1 MQRGGKLEA
10 QKFENQNVT
19 NESKPKAALA
29 DEGDVTLDADIDVAT
44 QTEIPAESV
53 AQIGENAYPTLE
65 AAFEAAAQATEATTI
80 TLLSNITIESDL
92 NNAARGYFN
101 VADGKNVTLDLG
113 GKKITATD
121 NSTGNFILFYNYG
134 EFTIKNGTVELTAT
148 NNRLWNAESA
158 IVLNR
163 GGIFNCESGT
173 YTHKGGSDMSFV
185 FDNSGNYYGDA
196 TMNIGVQQ
204 RSTDAPVLTSSYIAI
219 RNRMEQNS
227 HGASGTTYLN
237 VYGGT
242 ISGTS
247 RAVWAQAASV
257 SETAPATGEI
267 NVEGGNIGLIDTPR
281 STGAVS
287 MTTISGGT
295 VAAFKGEVGELQV
308 VAPGE
313 ITGEITILTPGG
325 ESADYIIDEN
335 GNYIEPTI
343 VEVGSQDAL
352 QSAIND
358 SQSGELIKVT
368 ANIELTSSITIPT
381 GKYVILDLN
390 GKTVTANCKK
400 AFEVHANATIK
411 NGKIWSQQR
420 CVDTRTNV
428 VLTLADVTLEA
439 PTYYSTHKNQ
449 QPLTIGGSV
458 DGTEIVMT
466 NVNINAGTTGYA
478 IISFVKTNL
487 TATNSNFSGYSAL
500 YVKPGS
506 EQSEFNFVESTLVGD
521 IGSNDVEGNSF
532 ATIATEEKNVTVTL
546 DANSKLESVGQNHL
560 AISVESEGNVIT
572 VAGDITATNFLD
584 GSTNVNANTI
594 KVKAEYADELLAE
607 GYATIEADANGLVE
621 VSGPAVAKIG
631 ETGYATLQEAIDAAT
646 EGQTV
651 TVIND
656 VELES
661 TVTIAAGKV
670 VTLDLNGKT
679 INTAWENESAEKHYY
694 AFINEGTLTIT
705 DNSSAEAKGVINA
718 RGNYNDGILT
728 LEKGTINAIDHNGGY
743 GVQNRVGSKF
753 TMNGGLIATTNEDG
767 DTPGN
772 GYDATTVRVESGAEF
787 IMNGGEIN
795 NISNFTIAIENYG
808 TTTIKENAGEVKS
821 VHTTLANHGTM
832 TINGGTFICDGLE
845 GVTAHALWAT
855 VGKTTI
861 NGGTF
866 NGKDNYNGFNVD
878 AEEGAVV
885 EINGGN
891 FESVHS
897 GSLYG
902 KGTIT
907 VKGGTFF
914 DNVSVSERCAEDYA
928 ALPDLN
934 GNYIVGVKPTATV
947 NNLGMTTVAA
957 GDYMVYGSGTNTEDM
972 PLSFVMQFLADQDAE
987 DMATSPFADWYGDFV
1002 ITFTGLENGSFT
1014 ADGCYLAGHYGDFG
1028 WVKVPVDGMTI
1039 EEGER
1044 YPVMLGVGMG
1054 QKYDYI
1060 CSSVEDFKCALYL
1073 TDEILAA
1080 NPNIKVNLELAIV
1093 DNSQGEDAAASALV
1107 ENENVYKVVDYNYD
1121 AIDFNKDYVARI
1133 GNAGYTT
1140 LAAAVEAATE
1150 GQTIVLLQNIDLTGS
1165 LIVEADQTVIL
1176 DLNGKKINYNST
1188 TQGEAM
1194 ITNRGNL
1201 TINDSGNAGE
1211 IYYNYI
1217 GAADPTYGKGNYT
1230 ISNGGT
1236 LTVNGGK
1243 IHIADLRAHAK
1254 YPIDNNSTSGDAILV
1269 INGGH
1274 LYNYNTSAIR
1284 QFCNSTKNKNSVTIN
1299 GGLIEGYCAIWMQN
1313 PGKKTV
1319 NGQLAITGGEIEIRT
1334 TASAYVNG
1342 TSDIDEVNSR
1352 IYCTIDG
1359 EGGAWDES
1367 SAVEITGGTIN
1378 ENVYL
1383 GEESPASMTLY
1394 KEAQFNGYVEFD
1406 LSEGRELVHNG
1417 LSNVTVT
1424 KNITRHPVPEDNN
1437 EYVGGWYTISSP
1449 VGTVGHNKVDGLLN
1463 GTHDLYR
1470 YNEETM
1476 IWENVKD
1483 ATNEGFTTLES
1494 GRGYLYANTADTEL
1508 SFTGNLVAESVAQAI
1523 TVTDNNLKGFNLIG
1537 NPFTYNITMSNMSGA
1552 SLAEGFY
1559 TLSNHGAWQ
1568 PNAKTATIA
1577 PMQGA
1582 LIKATETTA
1591 NFTIAPNSAK
1601 RSESEN
1607 KGQIKIEVSNDNYN
1621 DVAYVSFNEGI
1632 GLDKIEHR
1640 NANIPMVY
1648 VPVDGIN
1655 YAIATMS
1662 QDVTEV
1668 PVSFRAMTMGQYTI
1682 GAEAQ
1687 DCEYA
1692 MMTLVDRLTGTETN
1706 LLLEDYTFVATTKDN
1721 ADRFIIKL
1729 AKINADGE
1737 NEDNFAFI
1745 NNGMMYIYNI
1755 EGQGMVSIY
1764 DVTGRP
1770 VAEFNVETSANIP
1783 TSELTTGIYI
1793 IRMTDNNGVKVQKIL
1808 ID

>member
-44 QTEIPAESV
+44 QTEIPAGSV
-53 AQIGENAYPTLE
+53 AQIGENAYPTLQ

-257 SETAPATGEI
+257 SETAPATGVI
-267 NVEGGNIGLIDTPR
+267 NIKGGSIGLIDTPR
-281 STGAVS
+281 STGAES

-313 ITGEITILTPGG
+313 ITGEITILTPSG

-381 GKYVILDLN
+381 GKYIILDLN

-400 AFEVHANATIK
+400 AFEVYANATIK
-411 NGKIWSQQR
+411 NGTIWSQQR

-428 VLTLADVTLEA
+428 ELTLADVTLEA
-439 PTYYSTHKNQ
+439 PTYYSTHQNQ
-449 QPLTIGGSV
+449 QPLTIGGS
-458 DGTEIVMT
+458 DNGTKVTMT
-466 NVNINAGTTGYA
+466 NVNINAGKTGYA
-478 IISFVKTNL
+478 IISFVKTDL
-487 TATNSNFSGYSAL
+487 TATNSNMSGFSAL

-506 EQSEFNFVESTLVGD
+506 AQSEFKFEGSTLKGN
-521 IGSNDVEGNSF
+521 IPNDVEDNSF
-532 ATIATEEKNVTVTL
+532 ATIVTEEKNVTVTL
-546 DANSKLESVGQNHL
+546 DANSQLESVGQNYHS

-572 VAGDITATNFLD
+572 VAGAIAATNFLD

-607 GYATIEADANGLVE
+607 GYATTADDNGLVE

-631 ETGYATLQEAIDAAT
+631 ETGYATLQEAFNAAT

-656 VELES
+656 VELEN
-661 TVTIAAGKV
+661 TLTIAAGKV

-679 INTAWENESAEKHYY
+679 INTAWKDESAEKHHY
-694 AFINEGTLTIT
+694 AFENKGTLTIT
-705 DNSSAEAKGVINA
+705 DNSAEAKGVINA
-718 RGNYNDGILT
+718 RGNYNYGTLT
-728 LEKGTINAIDHNGGY
+728 LEKGTINAIDHNGSY

-753 TMNGGLIATTNEDG
+753 TMNGGLIATTYENG
-767 DTPGN
+767 DDPGD
-772 GYDATTVRVESGAEF
+772 GYDATTVRVDSGAEF

-795 NISNFTIAIENYG
+795 NISNYTFAIDNYG

-821 VHTTLANHGTM
+821 VHTTLANYGTM
-832 TINGGTFICDGLE
+832 TISAGTFICNGLE
-845 GVTAHALWAT
+845 GVTAHALWADA
-855 VGKTTI
+855 GTTII

-866 NGKDNYNGFNVD
+866 DGKDNYNGFNVCASAG
-878 AEEGAVV
+878 AEV

-891 FESVHS
+891 FKSVHS

-902 KGTIT
+902 EGTII

-1073 TDEILAA
+1073 TPEILAA
-1080 NPNIKVNLELAIV
+1080 NPNIQVNLELAIV
-1093 DNSQGEDAAASALV
+1093 DNSQGEEAAANALV
-1107 ENENVYKVVDYNYD
+1107 NNTNVYEVVDYDYD
-1121 AIDFNKDYVARI
+1121 AIDFMGYVAII
-1133 GNAGYTT
+1133 GETGYNT
-1140 LAAAVEAATE
+1140 LAEAVEAATG
-1150 GQTIVLLQNIDLTGS
+1150 GQTITLLRDTEGAGVVIDKNVTIDFGGHTYTFTSPAVGS
-1165 LIVEADQTVIL
+1165 EGTQ
-1176 DLNGKKINYNST
+1176 
-1188 TQGEAM
+1188 TQGFQILKGKTVTLMHGTLNVAETAGDDFAM
-1194 ITNRGNL
+1194 LIQNYANL
-1201 TINDSGNAGE
+1201 TISNMTLDGDHLDRNNYSYVLSVNCGDVFIIGSTSILANEVEGENHFAFDSYDYSAGGYTELPTVTVNTTGE
-1211 IYYNYI
+1211 IKGIVEVSATLNLNAI
-1217 GAADPTYGKGNYT
+1217 GEG
-1230 ISNGGT
+1230 SNINVE
-1236 LTVNGGK
+1236 LTG
-1243 IHIADLRAHAK
+1243 
-1254 YPIDNNSTSGDAILV
+1254 
-1269 INGGH
+1269 
-1274 LYNYNTSAIR
+1274 
-1284 QFCNSTKNKNSVTIN
+1284 
-1299 GGLIEGYCAIWMQN
+1299 
-1313 PGKKTV
+1313 
-1319 NGQLAITGGEIEIRT
+1319 NGQL
-1334 TASAYVNG
+1334 YNKV
-1342 TSDIDEVNSR
+1342 
-1352 IYCTIDG
+1352 
-1359 EGGAWDES
+1359 
-1367 SAVEITGGTIN
+1367 AVKG
-1378 ENVYL
+1378 
-1383 GEESPASMTLY
+1383 SMT
-1394 KEAQFNGYVEFD
+1394 KSVTGSN
-1406 LSEGRELVHNG
+1406 EGWG
-1417 LSNVTVT
+1417 
-1424 KNITRHPVPEDNN
+1424 
-1437 EYVGGWYTISSP
+1437 TISSP
-1449 VGTVGHNKVDGLLN
+1449 VGTVKISAVDGLLTAN
-1463 GTHDLYR
+1463 NSHDFYR
-1470 YNEETM
+1470 YNEAEM
-1476 IWENVKD
+1476 LWENIED
-1483 ATNEGFTTLES
+1483 NTNTNFTELEE
-1494 GRGYLYANTADTEL
+1494 GRGYLYANTEDTDVVFEGTFAAETV
-1508 SFTGNLVAESVAQAI
+1508 SVNLGYTEGTLA
-1523 TVTDNNLKGFNLIG
+1523 GFNLVG
-1537 NPFTYNITMSNMSGA
+1537 NPYTHNITEEHFAVTEAELA
-1552 SLAEGFY
+1552 SGFY
-1559 TLSNHGAWQ
+1559 AITKNGGLVSQTKG
-1568 PNAKTATIA
+1568 TIA
-1577 PMQGA
+1577 PMESVMVKTNA
-1582 LIKATETTA
+1582 PTTLNIKKELAA
-1591 NFTIAPNSAK
+1591 SK

-1607 KGQIKIEVSNDNYN
+1607 NGQIKIEVSNDNYN

-1632 GLDKIEHR
+1632 GLDKINHR
-1640 NANIPMVY
+1640 NAEIPMVY

-1783 TSELTTGIYI
+1783 TSELSTGIYI